1 MSNHGSIVLPLADWV
16 RRRQEGKASF
26 SDEAL
31 EAALKTGLT
40 RHEERVRLGR
50 VDGKD
55 AYLLIKSL
63 KLYA

>member
-1 MSNHGSIVLPLADWV
+1 MLPLADWV

-40 RHEERVRLGR
+40 RHEERVYLGR
-50 VDGKD
+50 VDGKN
-55 AYLLIKSL
+55 AYLVVKSV